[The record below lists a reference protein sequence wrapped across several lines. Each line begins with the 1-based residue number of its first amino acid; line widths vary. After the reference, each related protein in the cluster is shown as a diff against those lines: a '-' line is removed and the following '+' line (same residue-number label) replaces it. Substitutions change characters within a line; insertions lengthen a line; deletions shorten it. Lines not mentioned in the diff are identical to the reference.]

1 MWPLIIINQQ
11 FRGFMTT
18 LSTTQQ
24 DILESA
30 SAREDG
36 HVLPFPD
43 HMNLKGGAS
52 YKVLNSL
59 VSKGLIEKAE
69 GEDFIIT
76 NMGRE
81 SIGLS
86 PKGECASNEAPETAN
101 VEDTA
106 EESDTKPESIPSD
119 KTGKIPKGKLG
130 DMLALLKREEG
141 ATVTDL
147 MEATG
152 WQKHSVRGAMSGQL
166 KTKYGLVIQK
176 IATKGEE
183 TVYQIAG

>member
-1 MWPLIIINQQ
+1 
-11 FRGFMTT
+11 MTT
-18 LSTTQQ
+18 LSITQK

-30 SAREDG
+30 GAREDG
-36 HVLPFPD
+36 QVLSFPD

-69 GEDFIIT
+69 GDDFIIT

-86 PKGECASNEAPETAN
+86 SREECIPDEVPEAAN
-101 VEDTA
+101 A
-106 EESDTKPESIPSD
+106 EESDVKPEPIPSD
-119 KTGKIPKGKLG
+119 KTEKTPKGKLG
-130 DMLALLKREEG
+130 DMLTLLKREEG

-166 KTKYGLVIQK
+166 KTKYGLIIQK

>member
-1 MWPLIIINQQ
+1 
-11 FRGFMTT
+11 MTT

-24 DILESA
+24 DILELA
-30 SAREDG
+30 STREDG
-36 HVLPFPD
+36 QVLPFPD

-59 VSKGLIEKAE
+59 ASKGLIEKAE
-69 GEDFIIT
+69 GDDFVIT
-76 NMGRE
+76 AMGRE
-81 SIGLS
+81 SLGLS
-86 PKGECASNEAPETAN
+86 PKEEFTSEKTPETAN
-101 VEDTA
+101 AEDAA
-106 EESDTKPESIPSD
+106 EEPDTKPESIPSD

-176 IATKGEE
+176 IATEGEE

>member
-1 MWPLIIINQQ
+1 
-11 FRGFMTT
+11 MTT

-30 SAREDG
+30 STREYG
-36 HVLPFPD
+36 QVLPFPD

-69 GEDFIIT
+69 GDDFIIT

-86 PKGECASNEAPETAN
+86 PKEGCASDETPETAN
-101 VEDTA
+101 TEDTS
-106 EESDTKPESIPSD
+106 EESDTKHESIPPD
-119 KTGKIPKGKLG
+119 KTEKIPKGKLG
-130 DMLALLKREEG
+130 DMLVLLKREEG

-166 KTKYGLVIQK
+166 KTKYGLIIQK